1 MGALSVPPLVQEL
14 ADTPSGCT
22 DTKIFGKEI
31 LQTTYHNRTSVES
44 TDLDVALK
52 SRARV
57 ISCLAGLPS
66 HLHLLHHDPRLAYSL
81 FCSSRLVLRDR
92 VRGKKRRRIRSRRR
106 RLYTCQRNGES
117 HRSPSSVTTIPSYGL
132 RRRSRLG
139 DLVNRRPL
147 VPPHSQRFVVVVIRE
162 VDNKR
167 RSYKKNIQSTR
178 VAINVQ
184 STQSE
189 TSVIIPGLEVTASS
203 ISWSSSLAEISEVAA
218 LQVSKV
224 SQLAQ

>member
-1 MGALSVPPLVQEL
+1 MPPLVQEL

-31 LQTTYHNRTSVES
+31 LQTAYHNRPNVES

-52 SRARV
+52 SRARI

-81 FCSSRLVLRDR
+81 FCGSRLVLRDR

-106 RLYTCQRNGES
+106 RPHTCQRNGES
-117 HRSPSSVTTIPSYGL
+117 HRSPSGVTTIPSYDL

-139 DLVNRRPL
+139 GLVSRRPL
-147 VPPHSQRFVVVVIRE
+147 VPPHSQGFVVVVIRE
-162 VDNKR
+162 VDNMR
-167 RSYKKNIQSTR
+167 RGYKGNIQSTR

-184 STQSE
+184 STQSG
-189 TSVIIPGLEVTASS
+189 TSVIVPGLEVTASS
-203 ISWSSSLAEISEVAA
+203 ISWSSSLAETSEVAA
-218 LQVSKV
+218 LQILEV

>member
-31 LQTTYHNRTSVES
+31 LQTAYHNRTSVES

-81 FCSSRLVLRDR
+81 FSGTHLVLRD
-92 VRGKKRRRIRSRRR
+92 VVCGKKRRRICSRRR
-106 RLYTCQRNGES
+106 RPDTRQRFSEGHKN
-117 HRSPSSVTTIPSYGL
+117 PSGITTLPDCGL
-132 RRRSRLG
+132 RRRSSLWG
-139 DLVNRRPL
+139 LASRRPP
-147 VPPHSQRFVVVVIRE
+147 VPSRP
-162 VDNKR
+162 
-167 RSYKKNIQSTR
+167 
-178 VAINVQ
+178 
-184 STQSE
+184 
-189 TSVIIPGLEVTASS
+189 
-203 ISWSSSLAEISEVAA
+203 
-218 LQVSKV
+218 
-224 SQLAQ
+224 